1 MTYDLR
7 GKVVL
12 ITGAAG
18 GIGAATAHALYD
30 GGANLVLTDMTQA
43 SVDGLAARFSGD
55 RVLPLALDVTDA
67 EANRE
72 AVRRAVERFGR
83 LDVCF
88 ANAGI
93 AWRDAP
99 ATIAGCD
106 PAEFERIV
114 EVDLLG
120 VWRTVRASVPE
131 IIKNQGQVLI
141 TASIYAF
148 LNGMANSPYAA
159 SKAAVEMLGRALR
172 AELGGTGASASVLY
186 PGWVTTPMT
195 RIVFG
200 GHDTATKFLQTALPA
215 FLRQPIQ
222 PETVAAAVI
231 KGLATRRA
239 RIIVPARWAPFSMMR
254 GVFGA
259 LTDRYLAGN
268 RQLTAIVRELERGP
282 S

>member
-18 GIGAATAHALYD
+18 GIGAATAQALYD
-30 GGANLVLTDMTQA
+30 GGASLVLTDTAQA
-43 SVDGLAARFSGD
+43 AVDGLAARFSGD

-67 EANRE
+67 EATRE
-72 AVRRAVERFGR
+72 VVRRTVERFGR

-93 AWRDAP
+93 AWCDAP

-114 EVDLLG
+114 EVDLFG
-120 VWRTVRASVPE
+120 VWRTVRASLPE
-131 IIKNQGQVLI
+131 VIRNQGQVLI

-159 SKAAVEMLGRALR
+159 SKAAVEMFGRALR
-172 AELGGTGASASVLY
+172 VELAGTGATASVLY

-195 RIVFG
+195 RMVFG

-215 FLRQPIQ
+215 FLRQPIR
-222 PETVAAAVI
+222 PEAVAAAVI
-231 KGLATRRA
+231 QGLASRQP
-239 RIIVPARWAPFSMMR
+239 RIIVPARWALFSMMR
-254 GVFGA
+254 GVFNA
-259 LTDRYLAGN
+259 LSDRYLAGN
-268 RQLTAIVRELERGP
+268 RRLNSIVRELERGP